1 MNNKIKDELEQ
12 EEKSGGFMAAGSEEC
27 TNRSIALTPI
37 SRFFWAIVHQAL
49 ASRSKSV
56 QPSPT
61 ILFGGLTLTSLHGAR
76 FAGSAGLFF
85 DN

>member
-37 SRFFWAIVHQAL
+37 SRFFGPLSIKHLRQGP
-49 ASRSKSV
+49 SQSNPV
-56 QPSPT
+56 QPSF
-61 ILFGGLTLTSLHGAR
+61 LA
-76 FAGSAGLFF
+76 A
-85 DN
+85 